1 MPDEHGNPSRPGVLV
16 ATPDGAPTSLGDV
29 GWQQLLLGGGRG
41 DGSPMLVG
49 LTRVLAGQCS
59 ELIAHTVDEVAY
71 VVEGTGAMVTD
82 RDRHPFTAGDAI
94 LISAGSWHAI
104 EAAGAGVSMLY
115 AFPCPDVPP
124 TRRREESR

>member
-1 MPDEHGNPSRPGVLV
+1 MPDEHGVPRPGVLV
-16 ATPDGAPTSLGDV
+16 ATPDGAPTPLGEV
-29 GWQQLLLGGGRG
+29 GSQQLLLGGARR
-41 DGSPMLVG
+41 DGSPVLVG

-71 VVEGTGAMVTD
+71 VVDGTGAMVTD
-82 RDRHPFTAGDAI
+82 RGRHPFAVGDAI

-104 EAAGAGVSMLY
+104 EAADTDVSMLY

-124 TRRREESR
+124 TRRWEEVR